1 MKFKKIDDNTIRC
14 VLTETDMEEND
25 IGLEDFFSSNR
36 EKIHGFLETIMDEA
50 RREIG
55 YENDGSMLSMQL
67 MPLPHNGLAI
77 TITVTG
83 EDDLNDMIGSV
94 KNILKDMRGQLSGEY
109 DEDDDTDVDESVG
122 STYEITGS
130 VCRIY
135 VFDSLSDVENY
146 CQAVSGR
153 VKNLKTS
160 LYKDGEGKYY
170 MEISKGRA
178 SKAVYETACGQ
189 AQEYAM
195 IKEASEL
202 FVNYMREHFE
212 RIISKRVI
220 ENIAL

>member
-1 MKFKKIDDNTIRC
+1 MKFKKIDENTIRC

-83 EDDLNDMIGSV
+83 EDDFNDMIGNV

-109 DEDDDTDVDESVG
+109 DEDDDTDENDG
-122 STYEITGS
+122 ITYEIS
-130 VCRIY
+130 QSLCRVY

-146 CQAVSGR
+146 CQAVCGR

-160 LYKDGEGKYY
+160 LYRDGEGKYY

-189 AQEYAM
+189 AQEYART
-195 IKEASEL
+195 KEASEL

-220 ENIAL
+220 ENMTL